1 MYILECHEGVTPE
14 KLTWVDEA
22 LGHSEAEV
30 VMTAG
35 ERLRQEGWERGR
47 KDGREEGQR
56 RVLLKLLGLRF
67 GQLSPEVVVPCA

>member
-1 MYILECHEGVTPE
+1 
-14 KLTWVDEA
+14 
-22 LGHSEAEV
+22 
-30 VMTAG
+30 MTAG

-67 GQLSPEVVVPCA
+67 GQLSPEVVALVDQAESDVLERWTERILTASSVEEVLQSNA